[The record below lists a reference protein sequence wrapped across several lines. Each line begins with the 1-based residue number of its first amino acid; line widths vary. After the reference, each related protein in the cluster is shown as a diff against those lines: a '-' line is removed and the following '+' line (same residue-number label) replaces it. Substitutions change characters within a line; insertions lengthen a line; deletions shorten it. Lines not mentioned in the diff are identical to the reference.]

1 MNRITVQG
9 LPASAFGATVRYE
22 ALLAIRRRAVWL
34 SVLLPCALIVLLA
47 GLPRGRNQ
55 TDAIASIG
63 DTALLINFVGSFG
76 VAVALADR
84 LAGQRR
90 PGLRELVGATPSNGC
105 SRTAGL
111 ILGPWLIAS
120 VPGALI
126 LLVTG
131 GWLSITTGGP
141 GPFGA
146 AAVGLL
152 TIVAP
157 GSLLLTVLANVA
169 SLLLPSAVVR
179 VLVMPFW
186 YWATVLT
193 PLIPFPVPTISR
205 TVLSPFGEY
214 QAVQWL
220 HYPDAGQDGGWLH
233 PVVGSASA
241 VAALGLTLVTT
252 VLAILIGHRMLSG
265 NRWVGTEFG

>member
-1 MNRITVQG
+1 MNRITVPR

-22 ALLAIRRRAVWL
+22 ALLAIRRRVVWL
-34 SVLLPCALIVLLA
+34 SVLPLCALIMFL
-47 GLPRGRNQ
+47 GGFPRGRNR
-55 TDAIASIG
+55 TDAIASIA
-63 DTALLINFVGSFG
+63 DTALLINFLGSFG

-90 PGLRELVGATPSNGC
+90 PGLRELFGATPNNGW

-131 GWLSITTGGP
+131 GWLTSTSGGP
-141 GPFGA
+141 GPLGA
-146 AAVGLL
+146 AATGWL

-193 PLIPFPVPTISR
+193 TLIPFPVPTISR

-214 QAVQWL
+214 QATQWL
-220 HYPDAGQDGGWLH
+220 HYPVAEQGGGWLH
-233 PVVGSASA
+233 PVVGNASA
-241 VAALGLTLVTT
+241 IAALGFTLLTT
-252 VLAILIGHRMLSG
+252 VLAFLLGHLVLTE
-265 NRWVGTEFG
+265 NRWFGTEFV